1 MKRYLAIALAA
12 LLLCIALTAFVGCK
26 EDEDV
31 IRAER
36 GDAQSCFTLRSIW
49 QWRWATSRRRT
60 DGGNYST
67 AAARTT

>member
-31 IRAER
+31 IRLNEV
-36 GDAQSCFTLRSIW
+36 DAQSVLRLRSIW
-49 QWRWATSRRRT
+49 QWRWATSRRR
-60 DGGNYST
+60 D
-67 AAARTT
+67 